1 MALSAI
7 ANACLAPAAP
17 QALVLALLVAFGASA
32 TGWNGVYL
40 AEVARLA
47 PPGMASAATG
57 GSLAI
62 TFFGVVLGP
71 MVFGGIASAFGSYRA
86 GYLLLAIP
94 AACCAW
100 LLAKTRSDGASS

>member
-1 MALSAI
+1 MTRFSTTLF
-7 ANACLAPAAP
+7 
-17 QALVLALLVAFGASA
+17 ALLLTFGASA

-71 MVFGGIASAFGSYRA
+71 VVFGGIASAFDSYRA
-86 GYLLLAIP
+86 GYLVLAVP
-94 AACCAW
+94 AAYCAW
-100 LLAKTRSDGASS
+100 QLAQEQPDTRP